1 MLSQSLNFTKRIK
14 SKVGL
19 SFPEAFD
26 ALQVSL
32 SVSIWCLS
40 FRRLRRTRFHGT
52 TQDLIDD
59 LQQMENEEAFVDESD
74 IRSANGEV
82 YAAFVKV

>member
-1 MLSQSLNFTKRIK
+1 MLSQSLNFTKLIK

-32 SVSIWCLS
+32 SVSI
-40 FRRLRRTRFHGT
+40 
-52 TQDLIDD
+52 
-59 LQQMENEEAFVDESD
+59 
-74 IRSANGEV
+74 
-82 YAAFVKV
+82 

>member
-1 MLSQSLNFTKRIK
+1 MK

-19 SFPEAFD
+19 SSFD
-26 ALQVSL
+26 ALQVLL

-40 FRRLRRTRFHGT
+40 FRRLRRTRFYGT

-59 LQQMENEEAFVDESD
+59 LQQMENEEAPVDGTD
-74 IRSANGEV
+74 LRSANGEFCV
-82 YAAFVKV
+82 ALMKVSNGKKQVMLL